1 MIFLLLRE
9 MGWDDDLV
17 AGHLWRRSET
27 PERRT
32 KLSGCRPELDVAATK
47 STTTTTTMTSFA
59 YTRRIAGPTFASSSS
74 FQVQSEGMRVLD
86 RDLSAKESKDVRVRV
101 KLLLD
106 R

>member
-1 MIFLLLRE
+1 MERGDPKLGERE
-9 MGWDDDLV
+9 GRNSLNE
-17 AGHLWRRSET
+17 SE
-27 PERRT
+27 
-32 KLSGCRPELDVAATK
+32 LAATA
-47 STTTTTTMTSFA
+47 TTATTLTSFA
-59 YTRRIAGPTFASSSS
+59 YTHELAENSGSNLASSS

>member
-1 MIFLLLRE
+1 
-9 MGWDDDLV
+9 MGKEGRNSLNE
-17 AGHLWRRSET
+17 SEL
-27 PERRT
+27 E
-32 KLSGCRPELDVAATK
+32 AMATTA
-47 STTTTTTMTSFA
+47 TTLTSFA
-59 YTRRIAGPTFASSSS
+59 YTHELAENSGSNFASSSS

>member
-1 MIFLLLRE
+1 M
-9 MGWDDDLV
+9 
-17 AGHLWRRSET
+17 
-27 PERRT
+27 
-32 KLSGCRPELDVAATK
+32 
-47 STTTTTTMTSFA
+47 STTTKTMTSFA
-59 YTRRIAGPTFASSSS
+59 YTHTKRRKAGPTFASSS

>member
-1 MIFLLLRE
+1 MGPTLLHLLL
-9 MGWDDDLV
+9 L
-17 AGHLWRRSET
+17 
-27 PERRT
+27 P
-32 KLSGCRPELDVAATK
+32 
-47 STTTTTTMTSFA
+47 
-59 YTRRIAGPTFASSSS
+59 

>member
-1 MIFLLLRE
+1 MT
-9 MGWDDDLV
+9 V
-17 AGHLWRRSET
+17 
-27 PERRT
+27 
-32 KLSGCRPELDVAATK
+32 
-47 STTTTTTMTSFA
+47 TSFA
-59 YTRRIAGPTFASSSS
+59 YTHVLWRKRCPTFA